1 MACARAAGSIVL
13 VAAVMPAILG
23 GGRAAALAA
32 APAFSDLQSHW
43 ARADV
48 ERLAALGVVGA
59 SGGGRFEPDRPVTR
73 AEMAGMLVRM
83 LARDPGLGSAPE
95 APSRPSFGDV
105 AADSRDFA
113 DVEKAAGYGLVR
125 GSAGRFRPGDAVTR
139 EEMAAMLVRALGLEE
154 AARAA
159 AGAVPPYADAG
170 DVAAWAR
177 GYVTVAGRQGLLKGV
192 GAGTFAPKAR
202 ATRAQAAA
210 AVLRAMERRGLLTEP
225 VTVTGTV
232 VLSEIEGRH
241 LELEVSA
248 GGSVTRYVL
257 VSSGGAAARLLD
269 ANVGRRVRVTGIVDA
284 GFNIYMRG
292 PILRVVDVV
301 PAE

>member
-1 MACARAAGSIVL
+1 MAYARAAGSIVL
-13 VAAVMPAILG
+13 VAAMIPAILG
-23 GGRAAALAA
+23 GRALRAAA
-32 APAFSDLQSHW
+32 APAFSDLQAHW
-43 ARADV
+43 ARSDV
-48 ERLAALGVVGA
+48 ERLAALGIIEGDRA
-59 SGGGRFEPDRPVTR
+59 GRFEPDRPVTR
-73 AEMAGMLVRM
+73 AEMAAMLVRM
-83 LARDPGLGSAPE
+83 LSRDPARGLAPQTS
-95 APSRPSFGDV
+95 SRPSFGDV
-105 AADSRDFA
+105 AANARDFA
-113 DVEKAAGYGLVR
+113 DVEKAVAYGLVR

-159 AGAVPPYADAG
+159 AGATPPYADAG
-170 DVAAWAR
+170 DLAAWAR

-192 GAGTFAPKAR
+192 GAGIFAPKAH

-210 AVLRAMERRGLLTEP
+210 AILRAMERRGLLAEP

-232 VLSEIEGRH
+232 VVSEIEGRH
-241 LELEVSA
+241 LELEVSL

-269 ANVGRRVRVTGIVDA
+269 ASVGRRVRVTGMVDESP
-284 GFNIYMRG
+284 NIYMRG
-292 PILRVVDVV
+292 PLLRVLEVV